1 MRDIQTTLMGNVTAD
16 PTEHR
21 QEDGSTSVK
30 LRIAVTG
37 RYYNTATQD
46 FADRKTEFVTV
57 FARRGLGQNVMRSV
71 HKGQPLLVTGR
82 LNTSEWQG
90 ADGITRYSLNL
101 QAESIGH
108 DLTYGSSQ
116 FTKPLRAQDVP
127 NVDPNSGEILTEA
140 SSANPEDADETEG
153 EDSLA
158 PAF

>member
-1 MRDIQTTLMGNVTAD
+1 
-16 PTEHR
+16 
-21 QEDGSTSVK
+21 
-30 LRIAVTG
+30 
-37 RYYNTATQD
+37 
-46 FADRKTEFVTV
+46 
-57 FARRGLGQNVMRSV
+57 MRSV

-90 ADGITRYSLNL
+90 TDGITRYSLNL

-127 NVDPNSGEILTEA
+127 NLDPNSGEILTEA
-140 SSANPEDADETEG
+140 SSVNPEDADETEG

>member
-1 MRDIQTTLMGNVTAD
+1 
-16 PTEHR
+16 
-21 QEDGSTSVK
+21 
-30 LRIAVTG
+30 
-37 RYYNTATQD
+37 
-46 FADRKTEFVTV
+46 
-57 FARRGLGQNVMRSV
+57 MRSV

-90 ADGITRYSLNL
+90 TDGVTRYSLNL

-108 DLTYGSSQ
+108 DLTFGTSQ

-140 SSANPEDADETEG
+140 GSANPEDAADAAEEG

>member
-37 RYYNTATQD
+37 R
-46 FADRKTEFVTV
+46 
-57 FARRGLGQNVMRSV
+57 
-71 HKGQPLLVTGR
+71 

-90 ADGITRYSLNL
+90 TDGVTRYSLNL

-153 EDSLA
+153 ENSLA

>member
-21 QEDGSTSVK
+21 LEDGSTSVK

-90 ADGITRYSLNL
+90 TDGITRYSLNL
-101 QAESIGH
+101 QA
-108 DLTYGSSQ
+108 
-116 FTKPLRAQDVP
+116 
-127 NVDPNSGEILTEA
+127 
-140 SSANPEDADETEG
+140 
-153 EDSLA
+153 
-158 PAF
+158 